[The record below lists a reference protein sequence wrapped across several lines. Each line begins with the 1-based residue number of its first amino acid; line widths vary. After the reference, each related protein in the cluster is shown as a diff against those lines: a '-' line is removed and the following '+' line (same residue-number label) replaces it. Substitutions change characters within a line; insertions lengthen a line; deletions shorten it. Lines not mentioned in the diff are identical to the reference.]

1 MRITIILLVAAV
13 AGTALGAGIAAR
25 SFYRFPEQSNL
36 ELGLVAP
43 EKNLTEGF
51 PSVEVD
57 EKEYDFGAMDSHLTG
72 KHAFVFRNVGK
83 APLKLEAGQTTCKC
97 TLSDIGDGI
106 IPPGESGEVTLEWH
120 GRDFVGPFSQTA
132 TIKTNDPR
140 NLLVDLK
147 VHGEMIAKARLV
159 PDSLLFT
166 SATAGQAAHGSVTLF
181 GYGDAPWKL
190 TGYEVDEPEGVD
202 VSYSPLSSDEVKQE
216 AYAKFGYRIEVTTKP
231 GLPLGP
237 FKRRIRLLTSAE
249 DPKEL
254 SLPVQGTIS
263 SEIAILGA
271 GWHADQGML
280 RLGTLEGSKTV
291 RKLLLRVGG
300 LQPDQVQFEVAEV
313 HPEFVVVRLGE
324 PSSPPGSRVAVTP
337 LEIEIPEGSPPCNFL
352 GPNLE
357 RLGRIR
363 LKTTHASVKE
373 LDIHLQFL
381 IRG

>member
-1 MRITIILLVAAV
+1 MRITIILLMTAI
-13 AGTALGAGIAAR
+13 AGIALGTGVAAR

-43 EKNLTEGF
+43 EKSLTEEF

-57 EKEYDFGAMDSHLTG
+57 EKEYDFGTMDSHLTD

-83 APLKLEAGQTTCKC
+83 APLKLEAGHTTCKC
-97 TLSDIGDGI
+97 TLSDIGDGV
-106 IPPGESGEVTLEWH
+106 IPPGESGEVTVEWH
-120 GRDFVGPFSQTA
+120 GRDLVGPFSQTA

-140 NLLVDLK
+140 NLLIDLK
-147 VHGEMIAKARLV
+147 IHGEMIAKARLV

-181 GYGDAPWKL
+181 GYGDEPWKI
-190 TGYEVDEPEGVD
+190 TGYEVDEPEGLE
-202 VSYSPLSSDEVKQE
+202 VSYSPLPSDEVKQE
-216 AYAKFGYRIEVTTKP
+216 AYAKFGYQIEVTLKP
-231 GLPLGP
+231 GLPVGP
-237 FKRRIRLLTSAE
+237 FMRRIRLLTNV
-249 DPKEL
+249 DDLKEL

-271 GWHADQGML
+271 GWNADKGML
-280 RLGTLEGSKTV
+280 RLGTLDGSKTV
-291 RKLLLRVGG
+291 RRLLLRVGG

-313 HPEFVVVRLGE
+313 HPEFVIVRLGE
-324 PSSPPGSRVAVTP
+324 RSSPPGSRVAVTP

-352 GPNLE
+352 GPKLE
-357 RLGRIR
+357 KLGRIR
-363 LKTTHASVKE
+363 LKTTHATVKDLE
-373 LDIHLQFL
+373 IHLQFL